1 MNEKKETEQVSG
13 ENVPETPQLPPKKT
27 KESFLPEGSAKE
39 KFFYIVKTAIL
50 IAVSAFLLAF
60 SSYCLIAPNDFA
72 IGGVT
77 GIAIILG
84 KKPRAAGF
92 RRVFRYSSSTF
103 PFSCLPFSW

>member
-50 IAVSAFLLAF
+50 IAVSA
-60 SSYCLIAPNDFA
+60 S
-72 IGGVT
+72 T
-77 GIAIILG
+77 GWIFC
-84 KKPRAAGF
+84 F
-92 RRVFRYSSSTF
+92 RRRSEKSSME
-103 PFSCLPFSW
+103 P